1 MPTKASL
8 LAEEL
13 AGALTSLL
21 HQVEQMRG
29 MFPDTD
35 GTIQNAVDD
44 AHVALAAWRAALVM
58 QKKPGD

>member
-1 MPTKASL
+1 MATKASL

-13 AGALTSLL
+13 AGALNALL
-21 HQVEQMRG
+21 HQVEQMKG

-44 AHVALAAWRAALVM
+44 AYEALAAWRAALAAS
-58 QKKPGD
+58 KED